1 MQIEDTMGFLIRSK
15 YSLLRDSEKKVAD
28 FVLGREELC
37 RTISLEKLAKQ
48 SGVSQPT
55 VVRFVK
61 ALGYQSFRQF
71 RYRLIE
77 EAADRYQREKP
88 DVQIMYGYQLEQ
100 LEGIEQVP
108 SQIVATTVAMLED
121 MQKSI
126 VPGEFKTAVQMLAGA
141 RRIHLYCVENS
152 AAVAKDLQTKLLYMG
167 MDCRYDEDYYIQG
180 ITAAAMTPEDVAVG
194 ISYSGQ
200 SKDVVD
206 AMKTAKKVGAKTIAI
221 TNFKKSLIGK
231 WSDVLLCGSQE
242 QHFYGDAIFSR
253 ATQIVIVD
261 MLYMGIIAE
270 NYWKRTKELDKN
282 SHIIRDKA
290 YK

>member
-1 MQIEDTMGFLIRSK
+1 
-15 YSLLRDSEKKVAD
+15 
-28 FVLGREELC
+28 
-37 RTISLEKLAKQ
+37 
-48 SGVSQPT
+48 
-55 VVRFVK
+55 
-61 ALGYQSFRQF
+61 
-71 RYRLIE
+71 
-77 EAADRYQREKP
+77 
-88 DVQIMYGYQLEQ
+88 
-100 LEGIEQVP
+100 
-108 SQIVATTVAMLED
+108 
-121 MQKSI
+121 
-126 VPGEFKTAVQMLAGA
+126 MLAGA

-152 AAVAKDLQTKLLYMG
+152 AAVANDLQTKLLYMG
-167 MDCRYDEDYYIQG
+167 MDCRYDEDYYIQR